1 MWLLWQATALTE
13 WESDMDIREKTLEK
27 AAEKAA
33 AYINIKPRTAYQVKK
48 YLKDKGYEDDI
59 IAEAVDQ
66 LKEYH
71 YIDDMEYSLMYFRYG
86 FEKGRGVSRIKREL
100 SEKGVSSDVI
110 DIAYEELEDIPDQF
124 EMAMEIGYGSVA
136 GIDIKE
142 LDFDTKQKLK
152 AKIGRRLM
160 SRGFSSDVVYK
171 VIGRLID

>member
-1 MWLLWQATALTE
+1 
-13 WESDMDIREKTLEK
+13 MDIMEKNIEK
-27 AAEKAA
+27 AAERAVS
-33 AYINIKPRTAYQVKK
+33 YINIKPRTAYQVKK
-48 YLKDKGYEDDI
+48 YLKDKGYEEDV
-59 IAEAVDQ
+59 IAEVTDQ
-66 LKEYH
+66 LKEYR
-71 YIDDMEYSLMYFRYG
+71 YIDDMEFSLMYFRYG

-100 SEKGVSSDVI
+100 SEKGVSSDII

-124 EMAMEIGYGSVA
+124 EMAMEIGHGAVA

>member
-1 MWLLWQATALTE
+1 
-13 WESDMDIREKTLEK
+13 MDIIEKNIEK
-27 AAEKAA
+27 AAERAVS
-33 AYINIKPRTAYQVKK
+33 YINIKPRTAYQVKK
-48 YLKDKGYEDDI
+48 YLKDKGYEEDVI
-59 IAEAVDQ
+59 SEVMDQ

-71 YIDDMEYSLMYFRYG
+71 YIDDMEFALMYFRYG

-124 EMAMEIGYGSVA
+124 EMAMEIGHGAVA

>member
-1 MWLLWQATALTE
+1 
-13 WESDMDIREKTLEK
+13 MDIMEKNIEK
-27 AAEKAA
+27 AAERAVS
-33 AYINIKPRTAYQVKK
+33 YINIKPRTAYQVKK
-48 YLKDKGYEDDI
+48 YLKDKGYEEDV
-59 IAEAVDQ
+59 IAEVTDQ

-86 FEKGRGVSRIKREL
+86 FEKRRGVSRIKREL

-124 EMAMEIGYGSVA
+124 ELAMEIGHGAVA

-142 LDFDTKQKLK
+142 LDFDAKQKLK

>member
-1 MWLLWQATALTE
+1 
-13 WESDMDIREKTLEK
+13 MDIMEKNIEK
-27 AAEKAA
+27 AAERAVS
-33 AYINIKPRTAYQVKK
+33 YINIKPRTAYQVKK
-48 YLKDKGYEDDI
+48 YLKDKGYEEDV
-59 IAEAVDQ
+59 IAEVTDQ

-71 YIDDMEYSLMYFRYG
+71 YIDDMEFSLMYFRYG

-100 SEKGVSSDVI
+100 FEKGVSSDII

-124 EMAMEIGYGSVA
+124 EMAMEIGHGAVA

-142 LDFDTKQKLK
+142 LDFDAKQKLK
-152 AKIGRRLM
+152 AKMGRRLM

>member
-1 MWLLWQATALTE
+1 
-13 WESDMDIREKTLEK
+13 
-27 AAEKAA
+27 
-33 AYINIKPRTAYQVKK
+33 
-48 YLKDKGYEDDI
+48 
-59 IAEAVDQ
+59 
-66 LKEYH
+66 
-71 YIDDMEYSLMYFRYG
+71 MYFRYG

-100 SEKGVSSDVI
+100 SEKGVSSDII

-124 EMAMEIGYGSVA
+124 EMAMEIGHGAVA

-142 LDFDTKQKLK
+142 LDFDAKQKLK

>member
-1 MWLLWQATALTE
+1 
-13 WESDMDIREKTLEK
+13 MDIMEKNIEK
-27 AAEKAA
+27 AAERAVS
-33 AYINIKPRTAYQVKK
+33 YINIKPRTAYQVKK
-48 YLKDKGYEDDI
+48 YLKDKGYEEDV
-59 IAEAVDQ
+59 IAEVTDQ
-66 LKEYH
+66 LKEYR
-71 YIDDMEYSLMYFRYG
+71 YIDDMEFSLMYFRYG

-100 SEKGVSSDVI
+100 SEKGVSSDII

-124 EMAMEIGYGSVA
+124 EMAMEIGHGAVA

-142 LDFDTKQKLK
+142 LDFDVKQKLK